1 MLSEAP
7 WLVSLSRNKNWVF
20 LGSGF
25 LIAGNFVYS
34 YVLAPKLRLQ
44 GGACPSDE
52 PGACEEASAVG
63 RVVLW
68 VSVGL
73 YGVGVFSAYL
83 LGPLLMKFG

>member
-1 MLSEAP
+1 MEPVRLML
-7 WLVSLSRNKNWVF
+7 
-20 LGSGF
+20 LG
-25 LIAGNFVYS
+25 
-34 YVLAPKLRLQ
+34 P
-44 GGACPSDE
+44 
-52 PGACEEASAVG
+52 VG